1 MSTPM
6 FPSHARAGTQNQI
19 CAGTPLTPAGIMSIV
34 QRIAQRAG
42 LDPKHADL
50 AKLRPHDL
58 RRSFCQLAKQ
68 GGADMDEIKHAMG
81 HASMVTTERY
91 LSQIPDLRLGYTA
104 PDRIKIQNP
113 NSNRRKAIV

>member
-1 MSTPM
+1 MSAPM

-19 CAGTPLTPAGIMSIV
+19 SAGSFLTPAGIMSIV

-58 RRSFCQLAKQ
+58 RRSAAQMAKD
-68 GGADMDEIKHAMG
+68 GGAELDTIKHMLG
-81 HASMVTTERY
+81 HSSMVTTERY
-91 LSQIPDLRLGYTA
+91 LNLIQNLKLGATA
-104 PDRIKIQNP
+104 PDHIKV
-113 NSNRRKAIV
+113 RRAVR